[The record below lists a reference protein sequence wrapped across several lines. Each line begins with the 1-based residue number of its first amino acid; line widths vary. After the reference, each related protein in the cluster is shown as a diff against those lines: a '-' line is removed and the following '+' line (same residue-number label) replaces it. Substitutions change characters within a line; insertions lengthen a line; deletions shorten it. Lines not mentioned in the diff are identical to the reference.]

1 MSAGSTNSQDVFV
14 NCRFDPDWNSR
25 FEALVFAV
33 IACGFRVRC
42 AREVDNAAETRIDK
56 LYRIIAESR
65 YGVHDLSCVQLD
77 PESNL
82 PRFNMPLELG
92 FFLAARRY
100 GGEGQKEKRCL
111 ILDAEPYRY
120 QQFISDLNG
129 MDITAH
135 QDDPARMVVAVRN
148 FLQTESRRKTI
159 PTGQNIQLS
168 YAAFVTARHD
178 LLASAELAHD
188 NLLFA
193 DFEKLVIAWVR
204 EDDRLGSQV

>member
-77 PESNL
+77 PISNL

-100 GGEGQKEKRCL
+100 GGDGQKEKRCL
-111 ILDAEPYRY
+111 ILDSEPYRY
-120 QQFISDLNG
+120 QLFISDLNG

-135 QDDPARMVVAVRN
+135 NDVPAQMVVAVRN

-159 PTGQNIQLS
+159 PTGQNIQVS
-168 YAAFVTARHD
+168 YAAFVAARPD
-178 LLASAELAHD
+178 LLADAELGND
-188 NLLFA
+188 DLLFA
-193 DFEKLVIAWVR
+193 DFEKLVIAWVK
-204 EDDRLGSQV
+204 EDDRLGSQA